1 MVEHDEGHSRP
12 SSARRFAAPS
22 PCAVGVRLA
31 ACIVSVLGPACSPSP
46 SALERENAALRVEVR
61 RLQGRLESTETS
73 KRGEASEGA
82 AATVESVAT
91 VESAA
96 TDEVT
101 LPAENLRQQIAELRA
116 ELAREQ
122 ELRLEREREWL
133 RYTTAFGALGGESL
147 PEGIEFTPNVPA
159 DELPKPAPPPV
170 IDEARVRRAEEVERS
185 LRALLQVEGVRGI
198 DLLEAGALEDGAIGP
213 VVFRVLDA
221 RGRLAGA
228 LCASRLR
235 LVGSRT
241 ARSLT
246 LVLEEGYESRGG
258 VRLDFEP
265 EAPVASVVEGAVEG
279 AAEGER
285 EPFGVRRIELEDVD
299 PMPWLTAVPELFGGV
314 ELAAP
319 RDDGLWNL
327 TYVRASLN
335 RLLRVDVER
344 GYWRL
349 KGLGGVVAGVLHDVH
364 FEQFDAAGKLE
375 RRLFADRLRIER
387 KERGVAL
394 VLEDGAT
401 LRGDEKTPFLDGR
414 FRIYLPRAEHAEW
427 NGAGLPGLT
436 SAPSAAASGGA
447 SAGDEVQDGD

>member
-1 MVEHDEGHSRP
+1 
-12 SSARRFAAPS
+12 
-22 PCAVGVRLA
+22 
-31 ACIVSVLGPACSPSP
+31 VLGRPFESRLDRGAARGIAALTSSVFGALLVLGGAACSPATSQGP
-46 SALERENAALRVEVR
+46 SQLERENAALRDEVQRLRARLATTAAAAEPEALAAAQVEV
-61 RLQGRLESTETS
+61 
-73 KRGEASEGA
+73 
-82 AATVESVAT
+82 
-91 VESAA
+91 
-96 TDEVT
+96 
-101 LPAENLRQQIAELRA
+101 LPAENLREQIALLRR

-133 RYTTAFGALGGESL
+133 RYTSAFDALGGDAL
-147 PEGIEFTPNVPA
+147 PEGAEFTPQVPE
-159 DELPKPAPPPV
+159 DELPKPPEPV
-170 IDEARVRRAEEVERS
+170 KVDETLLARADAVERS

-198 DLLEAGALEDGAIGP
+198 DLLEAGELEGGAIGP

-221 RGRLAGA
+221 RGRLAGSLIA
-228 LCASRLR
+228 ARLR

-246 LVLEEGYESRGG
+246 IVLEDGYESRGG
-258 VRLDFEP
+258 VRLDFE
-265 EAPVASVVEGAVEG
+265 AGTTAD
-279 AAEGER
+279 GER

-299 PMPWLTAVPELFGGV
+299 PMPWVSAVPELFGGV

-319 RDDGLWNL
+319 KDDGRWNL

-335 RLLRVDVER
+335 RLLRIDVER

-349 KGLGGVVAGVLHDVH
+349 KNLGGVVAGVLHDVH
-364 FEQFDAAGKLE
+364 FEQFGPDGKLE

-414 FRIYLPRAEHAEW
+414 FRIYLPRAEQAEW
-427 NGAGLPGLT
+427 NAAGLPGLS
-436 SAPSAAASGGA
+436 SAPSGAASTGGPA
-447 SAGDEVQDGD
+447 LDGD

>member
-1 MVEHDEGHSRP
+1 MVEHVQGPQGPTSGRVGA
-12 SSARRFAAPS
+12 SSPLGDVLGSPAGRASHRGAA
-22 PCAVGVRLA
+22 GRLA
-31 ACIVSVLGPACSPSP
+31 SAAFSALGALLALGGAACSPSP
-46 SALERENAALRVEVR
+46 SSLERENAALRDEV
-61 RLQGRLESTETS
+61 QRLEAQLAARAVASDPAS
-73 KRGEASEGA
+73 DAPSAGE
-82 AATVESVAT
+82 VDV
-91 VESAA
+91 
-96 TDEVT
+96 
-101 LPAENLRQQIAELRA
+101 LPAENLRDQIAQLRA

-133 RYTTAFGALGGESL
+133 RYTSAFDALGGDAL
-147 PEGIEFTPNVPA
+147 PEGAEFTPQVPE
-159 DELPKPAPPPV
+159 DELPKPPEPV
-170 IDEARVRRAEEVERS
+170 KLDETLLARADAVERS

-198 DLLEAGALEDGAIGP
+198 DLLEAGELDGGAIGP

-221 RGRLAGA
+221 RGRLAGSLTA
-228 LCASRLR
+228 ARLR

-246 LVLEEGYESRGG
+246 IVLEDGYESRGG
-258 VRLDFEP
+258 VRLDFE
-265 EAPVASVVEGAVEG
+265 AGTT
-279 AAEGER
+279 AEGER

-299 PMPWLTAVPELFGGV
+299 PMPWVSAVPELFGGV

-319 RDDGLWNL
+319 KDDGLWNL

-335 RLLRVDVER
+335 RLLRIDVER

-349 KGLGGVVAGVLHDVH
+349 KTLGGVVAGVLHDVH
-364 FEQFDAAGKLE
+364 FEQFGPEGKLE

-414 FRIYLPRAEHAEW
+414 FRIYLPRAEQAEW
-427 NGAGLPGLT
+427 NAAGLPGLS
-436 SAPSAAASGGA
+436 SAPSGAASTGGPA
-447 SAGDEVQDGD
+447 LDGD